1 MTASANKKV
10 SYVLIGLLVLFILF
24 SFFPLLIMV
33 LTSLKSNREVSLG
46 VFNFPATIQ
55 WENYS
60 RAFDTVVPFAWNS
73 IIIAVCAVAGVLVT
87 SALAAYAFARYK
99 FPGREILYYLI
110 IALMMV
116 PAVLVLIPMFKLV
129 VALDML
135 NSYAVVILPQIAS
148 GCIIAVFL
156 LRSFFA
162 GLPED
167 LFESFRMDGAKE
179 LRILRSLVL
188 PLSKPILGTI
198 AVLNFHSSWND
209 YIWPLVTINDK
220 ALKPIVTGIMSFS
233 NEYAT
238 DHGPMMAAYVLAS
251 VPLMLVIS
259 FAMKYFVDGLTS
271 GAVKA

>member
-1 MTASANKKV
+1 MSSHNRKYV
-10 SYVLIGLLVLFILF
+10 SIILIGLLVLFVLF
-24 SFFPLLIMV
+24 SFFPVLIMV
-33 LTSLKSNREVSLG
+33 LTSFKSKMQVSMGIFQL
-46 VFNFPATIQ
+46 PDAIQ
-55 WENYS
+55 WDNYK
-60 RAFDTVVPFAWNS
+60 RAFDTVVPFALNS
-73 IIIAVCAVAGVLVT
+73 IIIAVCAVAGVVFVA
-87 SALAAYAFARYK
+87 ALAAYSFARFR
-99 FPGREILYYLI
+99 FPGREILYYLV

-116 PAVLVLIPMFKLV
+116 PAVLLLIPMFKLV
-129 VALDML
+129 VGMGML
-135 NSYAVVILPQIAS
+135 NTYAVVILPQIAS

-167 LFESFRMDGAKE
+167 LFESFRIDGARE
-179 LRILRSLVL
+179 GRILRSLVL

-220 ALKPIVTGIMSFS
+220 ALKPIVTGIMTFS

-238 DHGPMMAAYVLAS
+238 EYGPMMAAYVLAS
-251 VPLMLVIS
+251 VPLMLVIG

>member
-1 MTASANKKV
+1 MSSSNGKLVSAI
-10 SYVLIGLLVLFILF
+10 LIGLLALFVLF
-24 SFFPLLIMV
+24 SFFPLLIMA
-33 LTSLKSNREVSLG
+33 LTSFKSNMQVSLG
-46 VFNFPATIQ
+46 VFKLPDVIQ
-55 WENYS
+55 WENYR
-60 RAFDTVVPFAWNS
+60 RAFDTVVPFALNS
-73 IIIAVCAVAGVLVT
+73 IIIAACAVAGVLVVA
-87 SALAAYAFARYK
+87 ALAAYAFARYR
-99 FPGREILYYLI
+99 FPGRETLYYLV

-116 PAVLVLIPMFKLV
+116 PAVLLLIPMFKLV
-129 VALDML
+129 VAMGML
-135 NSYAVVILPQIAS
+135 NTYAVVILPQIAG

-167 LFESFRMDGAKE
+167 LFESFRMDGARE
-179 LRILRSLVL
+179 VRILRSLVL

-233 NEYAT
+233 NEYST
-238 DHGPMMAAYVLAS
+238 DYGPMMAAYVLAS
-251 VPLMLVIS
+251 VPLMLVIG

>member
-1 MTASANKKV
+1 MNKSRAASFI
-10 SYVLIGLLVLFILF
+10 LIFLLSLFVLF
-24 SFFPLLIMV
+24 SFFPLLIML
-33 LTSLKSNREVSLG
+33 LTSLKSKMQVSLG
-46 VFNFPATIQ
+46 VFKLPTVIH
-55 WENYS
+55 WDNYS
-60 RAFDTVVPFAWNS
+60 RAFDAVLPYAMNS
-73 IIIAVCAVAGVLVT
+73 ILIAVAAVVGVLIA
-87 SALAAYAFARYK
+87 SSLAAYAFARYR

-135 NSYAVVILPQIAS
+135 NTYWVVILPQIAS

-167 LFESFRMDGAKE
+167 LFESFRIDGASE
-179 LRILRSLVL
+179 ITILTRLVL
-188 PLSKPILGTI
+188 PLSKPIMGTI

-209 YIWPLVTINDK
+209 YIWPLVTINK
-220 ALKPIVTGIMSFS
+220 NALKPVVTGIMSFS
-233 NEYAT
+233 NEYST
-238 DHGPMMAAYVLAS
+238 DYGPMMAAYVLAS
-251 VPLMLVIS
+251 IPLMLVIG

>member
-1 MTASANKKV
+1 MASRASKKV
-10 SYVLIGLLVLFILF
+10 SYVLIGLLSLFVLF

-33 LTSLKSNREVSLG
+33 LTSFKSKMDVSLG
-46 VFNFPATIQ
+46 VFHLPNAIQ
-55 WENYS
+55 WDNYS
-60 RAFDTVVPFAWNS
+60 RAFETVVPFAWNS
-73 IIIAVCAVAGVLVT
+73 ILIAVCAVAGVLVA
-87 SALAAYAFARYK
+87 SSLAAYAFARYK
-99 FPGREILYYLI
+99 FPGREILYYLV

-116 PAVLVLIPMFKLV
+116 PTVLVLIPMFKLV
-129 VALDML
+129 AALGML
-135 NSYAVVILPQIAS
+135 NSYAVVILPQIAG

-167 LFESFRMDGAKE
+167 LFESFRIDGAKE

-233 NEYAT
+233 NDYAT
-238 DHGPMMAAYVLAS
+238 DYGPMMAAYVLAS
-251 VPLMLVIS
+251 VPLILVIS

>member
-1 MTASANKKV
+1 MSSHNRKYV
-10 SYVLIGLLVLFILF
+10 SIILIGLLALFVLF
-24 SFFPLLIMV
+24 SFFPVLIMV
-33 LTSLKSNREVSLG
+33 LTSFKSKMQVSMG
-46 VFNFPATIQ
+46 VFQLPDVIQ
-55 WENYS
+55 WDNYR
-60 RAFDTVVPFAWNS
+60 RAFDTVVPFALNS
-73 IIIAVCAVAGVLVT
+73 IIIAVCAVAGVLVVA
-87 SALAAYAFARYK
+87 ALAAYAFARYR
-99 FPGREILYYLI
+99 FPGREILYYLV

-116 PAVLVLIPMFKLV
+116 PAVLLLIPMFKLV
-129 VALDML
+129 VAMGML
-135 NSYAVVILPQIAS
+135 NTYAVVILPQIAG

-167 LFESFRMDGAKE
+167 LFESFRIDGARE
-179 LRILRSLVL
+179 GRILRSLVL

-220 ALKPIVTGIMSFS
+220 ALKPIVTGIMTFS
-233 NEYAT
+233 NEYST
-238 DHGPMMAAYVLAS
+238 EYGPMMAAYVLAS
-251 VPLMLVIS
+251 VPLMLVIG

>member
-1 MTASANKKV
+1 MSSHNRKYV
-10 SYVLIGLLVLFILF
+10 SIILIGLLVLFVLF
-24 SFFPLLIMV
+24 SFFPVLIMV
-33 LTSLKSNREVSLG
+33 LTSFKSKMQVSMG
-46 VFNFPATIQ
+46 VFQLPDVIQ
-55 WENYS
+55 WDNYK
-60 RAFDTVVPFAWNS
+60 RAFDTVVPFALNS
-73 IIIAVCAVAGVLVT
+73 IIIAVCAVAGVVFVA
-87 SALAAYAFARYK
+87 ALAAYSFARFR
-99 FPGREILYYLI
+99 FPGREILSYLV

-116 PAVLVLIPMFKLV
+116 PAVLLLIPMFKLV
-129 VALDML
+129 VGMGML
-135 NSYAVVILPQIAS
+135 NTYAVVILPQIAS

-167 LFESFRMDGAKE
+167 LFESFRIDGARE
-179 LRILRSLVL
+179 GRILRSLVL

-220 ALKPIVTGIMSFS
+220 ALKPIVTGIMTFS

-238 DHGPMMAAYVLAS
+238 EYGPMMAAYVLAS
-251 VPLMLVIS
+251 VPLMLVIG

>member
-1 MTASANKKV
+1 MSSSNRKFV
-10 SYVLIGLLVLFILF
+10 SGILIGLLTLFVLF
-24 SFFPLLIMV
+24 SFFPLIIMV
-33 LTSLKSNREVSLG
+33 LTSFKSKVQVSLG
-46 VFNFPATIQ
+46 VFKLPDVIQ
-55 WENYS
+55 WDNYS
-60 RAFDTVVPFAWNS
+60 RAFDTVVPFALNS
-73 IIIAVCAVAGVLVT
+73 IIIAVCAVGGVLVV
-87 SALAAYAFARYK
+87 SALAAYAFARYR
-99 FPGREILYYLI
+99 FPGREILYYLV

-116 PAVLVLIPMFKLV
+116 PAVLLLIPMFKLV

-135 NSYAVVILPQIAS
+135 NTYAVVIIPQIAS

-167 LFESFRMDGAKE
+167 LFESFRIDGAKE
-179 LRILRSLVL
+179 VRILRSLVL

-233 NEYAT
+233 NEYST
-238 DHGPMMAAYVLAS
+238 DYGPMMAAYVLAS

>member
-1 MTASANKKV
+1 MSSHNRKYV
-10 SYVLIGLLVLFILF
+10 SIILIGLLALFVLF
-24 SFFPLLIMV
+24 SFLPVLIMV
-33 LTSLKSNREVSLG
+33 LTSFKSKMQVSMG
-46 VFNFPATIQ
+46 VFQLPDVIQ
-55 WENYS
+55 WDNYK
-60 RAFDTVVPFAWNS
+60 RAFDTVVPFALNS
-73 IIIAVCAVAGVLVT
+73 IIIAVCAVAGVVFVA
-87 SALAAYAFARYK
+87 ALAAYSFARFR
-99 FPGREILYYLI
+99 FPGREILYYLV

-116 PAVLVLIPMFKLV
+116 PAVLLLIPMFKLV
-129 VALDML
+129 VGMGIL
-135 NSYAVVILPQIAS
+135 NTYAVVILPQIAS

-167 LFESFRMDGAKE
+167 LFESFRIDGARE
-179 LRILRSLVL
+179 GRILRSLVL

-220 ALKPIVTGIMSFS
+220 ALKPIVTGIMTFS

-238 DHGPMMAAYVLAS
+238 EYGPMMAAYVLAS
-251 VPLMLVIS
+251 VPLMLVIG